1 MPSARA
7 QICAFFLVALAIAP
21 AVARV
26 KPVEIQSIRV
36 VPGDAGLV
44 IEITA
49 SAPLTPR
56 LETVENPLRLIVEVP
71 GSLVGFVRK
80 KVPFRNEQIKGIR
93 ISQYQTGVTRVVVD
107 LTSPVR
113 YNWDAMGNQLNVR
126 LRPDESATVRP
137 LSVPTLTPSVQ
148 PVAVPYSEGSG
159 GALVEAGDR
168 VSSGSSISAGEQTAV
183 LRLSRGGE
191 VRVCPNTTVSVNT
204 SPTGQDLML
213 GMSTGA
219 METHYHLE
227 DSSDSILTPDFR
239 IVFPGPGEFN
249 IAISAD
255 KHGNTCVS
263 SLAGSTSS
271 VVIAELLGN
280 NSYEVKPAQ
289 QAMFHQG
296 SLQRIE
302 QPLAA
307 CGCPSRQEPVLR
319 TSADSDAVVPEE
331 KAGSKLQMASA
342 ADPAGEQPGTGDA
355 NLPRTNSESKSEDMK
370 VAMEAPLVFSGKEA
384 AKARAAAVPPAPV
397 LEAAAL
403 PLSARPASPMPAVV
417 VLPPDSQRNRRGFF
431 GRLKGV
437 FGSIFR

>member
-1 MPSARA
+1 M
-7 QICAFFLVALAIAP
+7 VALAIAP
-21 AVARV
+21 AIARV
-26 KPVEIQSIRV
+26 KPAEIQSIRV
-36 VPGDAGLV
+36 VPGNAELT

-49 SAPLTPR
+49 SVPLKPR
-56 LETVENPLRLIVEVP
+56 LETVENPLRLIVDVP
-71 GSLVGFVRK
+71 GSLVGMVRK
-80 KVPFRNEQIKGIR
+80 KVPFRNQQINGIR
-93 ISQYQTGVTRVVVD
+93 ISQYQPEVTRVVVD
-107 LTSPVR
+107 LASPVR

-126 LRPDESATVRP
+126 LRPDDAATARP
-137 LSVPTLTPSVQ
+137 ESVPALTPAPQ
-148 PVAVPYSEGSG
+148 AVAVPYSEGTG
-159 GALVEAGDR
+159 GALIEAGDR
-168 VSSGSSISAGEQTAV
+168 VSSGSSISAGEQTAL

-191 VRVCPNTTVSVNT
+191 VRVCPNTSVSVST
-204 SPTGQDLML
+204 SSSGQDLML

-271 VVIAELLGN
+271 VVVAELLGN
-280 NSYEVKPAQ
+280 NTYEVKPAQ

-296 SLQRIE
+296 SLQRVD

-319 TSADSDAVVPEE
+319 TSADSNSVVPDE
-331 KAGSKLQMASA
+331 KAGSKLQMAGRE
-342 ADPAGEQPGTGDA
+342 DPAGEQPGGGDA
-355 NLPRTNSESKSEDMK
+355 NLPRTESDSKSEDMK
-370 VAMEAPLVFSGKEA
+370 VAMEAPLVFSGEEA
-384 AKARAAAVPPAPV
+384 AKARAAMPPAPV

-403 PLSARPASPMPAVV
+403 PLSARPASSMPAVV
-417 VLPPDSQRNRRGFF
+417 VLPPDSRQTRKGFF

>member
-1 MPSARA
+1 M
-7 QICAFFLVALAIAP
+7 FFLAALAIAP
-21 AVARV
+21 ALARV

-36 VPGDAGLV
+36 VPGDADLA
-44 IEITA
+44 IEITS
-49 SAPLTPR
+49 SAPVTPK
-56 LETVENPLRLIVEVP
+56 LEIVENPLRLVIDVP
-71 GSLVGFVRK
+71 ASMVGIIRK
-80 KVPFRNEQIKGIR
+80 KVPFRNEQVKSIR
-93 ISQYQTGVTRVVVD
+93 ISQYQAEITRLVVD
-107 LTSPVR
+107 LASPVR
-113 YNWDAMGNQLNVR
+113 YNWDAVGNRLNVR
-126 LRPDESATVRP
+126 LRPDDSANARP
-137 LSVPTLTPSVQ
+137 LSVPTLTPGVQ
-148 PVAVPYSEGSG
+148 PVAVPYSEGAG

-204 SPTGQDLML
+204 APNGPDLML

-249 IAISAD
+249 VAISAD

-271 VVIAELLGN
+271 VVVAELLGN

-296 SLQRIE
+296 SLQRID
-302 QPLAA
+302 QPLAS
-307 CGCPSRQEPVLR
+307 CGCPSRQEPILR
-319 TSADSDAVVPEE
+319 TSADPDAVVPEA
-331 KAGSKLQMASA
+331 KAVSKLQMASA
-342 ADPAGEQPGTGDA
+342 TDPAGEHPGTGDA
-355 NLPRTNSESKSEDMK
+355 NLPRTGPESKSKSEDMK
-370 VAMEAPLVFSGKEA
+370 VAMEAPLVFSGTEV
-384 AKARAAAVPPAPV
+384 AKARAAAAPPAPV

-417 VLPPDSQRNRRGFF
+417 VLPPDSHPRGFF
-431 GRLKGV
+431 RRLKGV